1 MNQLPGHDPRPDL
14 WARIEAD
21 LTQEDRLDRLLSQ
34 LPEHDPGDVWAQ
46 LETRMQEGESGAAG
60 ETPVRQIGLSVAARW
75 VGAAAVAGLLVG
87 GLWWQKLPKPDEHIT
102 VAWSTETAVTT
113 WQHPDQTAADDHFM
127 TFVEQHCRQ
136 EVAACSRPEVKELK
150 GRLDDLNDRK
160 VKIEEKLS
168 VFGNDPALVQAQIKI
183 ENERAEVTKQ
193 LVRELRI

>member
-1 MNQLPGHDPRPDL
+1 MNQLPEHDPRPDL

-21 LTQEDRLDRLLSQ
+21 LIHEDRLDRLLSQ

-46 LETRMQEGESGAAG
+46 LEMRVQQGESGAAG
-60 ETPVRQIGLSVAARW
+60 ETPVRRIGRSVATRW
-75 VGAAAVAGLLVG
+75 VAAASLAGLLAG
-87 GLWWQKLPKPDEHIT
+87 WFWWQNLPKPDERIT
-102 VAWSTETAVTT
+102 VAWSTETTVTT
-113 WQHPDQTAADDHFM
+113 RQHPDQTAADAHFM

-183 ENERAEVTKQ
+183 ENERAEVAKQ